1 MSSTHASS
9 TQASSAQASSTKQ
22 AADRHVDTLAAEVL
36 DVSHRIH
43 STPELAWHEVESAR
57 FLCDELERHGFAVE
71 RGAHDLETAFV
82 ATFGSGDLHL
92 ALCAEYDALPGMG
105 HACGHNIIAAA
116 ALGAGAALAPLADE
130 LGLTLR
136 VIGTPA
142 EEGKGGKIELLKRGA
157 FDGLHGALMIHPGP
171 ADAIECVTSAVSHI
185 SIAYDGRAAHS
196 AGFPEL
202 GINAGDAFVVAQTAI
217 GLLRQH
223 LPQGVLVH
231 GILTRGGEAP
241 NAVPA
246 RTEGSW
252 YVRAESLRDLME
264 HELRVLKCFE
274 AGALATG
281 STLRVGY
288 DSAPYAEFQN
298 SPVLLEAFGRNLD
311 PAPTPHGSGGMAR
324 SSTDMGNVSAVV
336 PSVHPY
342 IGIGSGDVVN
352 HQPEFAAH
360 AVSKQAD
367 HAVLRA
373 SKALARTVIEVALD
387 HDQRQ
392 ALRAE
397 SERLLAGHTAAS
409 RTVKG

>member
-1 MSSTHASS
+1 MSSIHAN
-9 TQASSAQASSTKQ
+9 SAKR
-22 AADRHVDTLAAEVL
+22 AADRDVDSRAADIL
-36 DVSHRIH
+36 GVSHRVH
-43 STPELAWHEVESAR
+43 GTPELAWQEVQSAR
-57 FLCDELERHGFAVE
+57 LLCEELERHGFAVE

-82 ATFGSGDLHL
+82 ATAGSGDLHL

-116 ALGAGAALAPLADE
+116 ALGAGAALVPLVDE
-130 LGLTLR
+130 LGLTLK

-171 ADAIECVTSAVSHI
+171 ADAVECVTSAVSHI
-185 SIAYDGRAAHS
+185 SIAYDGRAAHA

-202 GINAGDAFVVAQTAI
+202 GVNAGDAFVVAQTAI

-223 LPQGVLVH
+223 LPHGILVH

-252 YVRAESLRDLME
+252 YVRAESLRDLAE
-264 HELRVLKCFE
+264 YEPRVLRCFE

-281 STLRVGY
+281 STLSVEY
-288 DSAPYAEFQN
+288 DGASYAEFQN
-298 SPVLLEAFGRNLD
+298 SPVLLEAFGRNLAPS
-311 PAPTPHGSGGMAR
+311 PAPQGSGGMSR

-336 PSVHPY
+336 PAIHPY

-367 HAVLRA
+367 QAVIRA
-373 SKALARTVIEVALD
+373 SKALARTVIEVAAD
-387 HDQRQ
+387 PDRRQ

-409 RTVKG
+409 RTVER

>member
-1 MSSTHASS
+1 
-9 TQASSAQASSTKQ
+9 
-22 AADRHVDTLAAEVL
+22 
-36 DVSHRIH
+36 
-43 STPELAWHEVESAR
+43 
-57 FLCDELERHGFAVE
+57 
-71 RGAHDLETAFV
+71 
-82 ATFGSGDLHL
+82 
-92 ALCAEYDALPGMG
+92 
-105 HACGHNIIAAA
+105 
-116 ALGAGAALAPLADE
+116 
-130 LGLTLR
+130 
-136 VIGTPA
+136 
-142 EEGKGGKIELLKRGA
+142 
-157 FDGLHGALMIHPGP
+157 MIHPGP
-171 ADAIECVTSAVSHI
+171 ADAVECFTSAVSHI

-223 LPQGVLVH
+223 LPLGVLVH
-231 GILTRGGEAP
+231 GIVTRGGEAP

-264 HELRVLKCFE
+264 HELRVLRCFE

-281 STLRVGY
+281 STLWVEY

-311 PAPTPHGSGGMAR
+311 PSPSPSPSPSQSPHGSGGMAR

-352 HQPEFAAH
+352 HQPEFATH
-360 AVSKQAD
+360 AVSNQGD
-367 HAVLRA
+367 QAVLRA
-373 SKALARTVIEVALD
+373 SKALARTVIEVAID
-387 HDQRQ
+387 HHKRQ

-397 SERLLAGHTAAS
+397 SERLLAGHAAAS
-409 RTVKG
+409 RTVKGSPLPCN